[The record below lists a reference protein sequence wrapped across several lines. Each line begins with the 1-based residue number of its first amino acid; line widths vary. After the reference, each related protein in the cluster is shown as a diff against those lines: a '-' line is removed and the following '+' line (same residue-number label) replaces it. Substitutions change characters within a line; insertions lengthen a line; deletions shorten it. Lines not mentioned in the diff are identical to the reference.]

1 MSGRCVRTGVL
12 ALGLFALSAVLSV
25 GYWMREG
32 RPVAMVDVPG
42 GQLDCVSYTP
52 YDGSSSPLDGAFDAD
67 AASIRADLE
76 ALRPYVGCIRT
87 YSALDP
93 VPKAVAIAAELKFE
107 VWQGIWIS
115 GNAAK
120 DAQEIDAGVALAK
133 AYPGTI
139 SRLVVGNE
147 VLLRREMP
155 ASDLARITRTVKAR
169 ATVPV
174 TYADI
179 YEFWRRNPDLAQAV
193 DIVTLHVL
201 PYWDDPRPFS
211 IDAVQTSVADVIQRM
226 REQFPQSE
234 IAIGEAG
241 WPSLGRT
248 RGEARP
254 SRVNQARFMREFVTS
269 PAVKGMRVNLIEG
282 VDQAWK
288 RGPEGTVGGYWGV
301 LDADRT
307 LKFPLTGPVVERP
320 DWRLEL
326 GLALGLALAAFVA
339 GLALF
344 GRNTGPGRWP
354 RFALWAVVCQIAG
367 TALLEATV
375 LVWSVARDPVG
386 WLGGVG
392 GLVLA
397 LIALGLLARTVLDA
411 RPLARQP
418 LKLSHLASR
427 IGLARL
433 GLRDGAAWLGLW
445 RAALLLPAA
454 WLALAIGFDGR
465 HRDLPVAL
473 LLLPALA
480 LIALSLRV
488 NADANTGL
496 PGNDAEGPEEAWLA
510 VALLIG
516 AFSAFEGLANAEALA
531 WSVVTLALAL
541 PFWRAVKSELGRI
554 GAAAR
559 ARAAQA

>member
-1 MSGRCVRTGVL
+1 MTGRCARTGLL
-12 ALGLFALSAVLSV
+12 ALALFAVAAALSV

-32 RPVAMVDVPG
+32 RPVAMADVPG
-42 GQLDCVSYTP
+42 GMLDCVSYTP
-52 YDGSSSPLDGAFDAD
+52 YDGSSSPLNRAFDAD
-67 AASIRADLE
+67 AASIRADLQ
-76 ALRPYVGCIRT
+76 ALRPYAGCIRT
-87 YSALDP
+87 YSALGP

-120 DAQEIDAGVALAK
+120 DEMEIEAGVQLAK
-133 AYPGTI
+133 AYRGTI

-155 ASDLARITRTVKAR
+155 ASDLARITRAVKAR
-169 ATVPV
+169 APVPV

-179 YEFWRRNPDLAQAV
+179 YEFWRRNPELAQAV

-201 PYWDDPRPFS
+201 PYWDDPMPFS
-211 IDAVQTSVADVIQRM
+211 IDDVQASVAGVIQQM
-226 REQFPQSE
+226 RNQFPAAE

-254 SRVNQARFMREFVTS
+254 SRVNQARFMREFVIS

-282 VDQAWK
+282 IDQAWK

-301 LDADRT
+301 LDADRN

-320 DWRLEL
+320 EWRHEL
-326 GLALGLALAAFVA
+326 GVALSLALAVFVA
-339 GLALF
+339 GLVRF
-344 GRNTGPGRWP
+344 GRNAGPAPWP
-354 RFALWAVVCQIAG
+354 GIAAWAVVSHIAG
-367 TALLEATV
+367 TALVEATV
-375 LVWSVARDPVG
+375 FVWTVARDPVG

-397 LIALGLLARTVLDA
+397 LVALGLLARTILGP
-411 RPLARQP
+411 RPWGTQP
-418 LKLSHLASR
+418 LKLSQLASR
-427 IGLARL
+427 LGLMRL

-445 RAALLLPAA
+445 RAALLLPVA
-454 WLALAIGFDGR
+454 WLALAIGLDGR

-480 LIALSLRV
+480 LLALSLGA
-488 NADANTGL
+488 NAKAGRQD
-496 PGNDAEGPEEAWLA
+496 NDAEGPEEAWLA
-510 VALLIG
+510 VALLVG
-516 AFSAFEGLANAEALA
+516 ALSAFEGLANAEAA
-531 WSVVTLALAL
+531 
-541 PFWRAVKSELGRI
+541 
-554 GAAAR
+554 
-559 ARAAQA
+559 